1 MKNRDKNE
9 SDYKTIGQ
17 VARQLN
23 LIDRKTGQLQT
34 HTIRYWE
41 TQFKQIKPT
50 IMAGR
55 RRYYSNKNI
64 EILSFIKSLLK
75 EKGLTI
81 SGVKKL
87 LEGKNLESIDDAVN
101 FGVYRPTNNSTKIIK
116 EKLKNISKIIKDL
129 KKIKN
134 G

>member
-81 SGVKKL
+81 NGVKKL
-87 LEGKNLESIDDAVN
+87 LEGKNLESIDDSVN
-101 FGVYRPTNNSTKIIK
+101 FGVYKPTNKSTKIIK